1 MCPVQAVERK
11 VSATKHGRFTR
22 TEWVRSHHL
31 CTVALTYFNNL
42 LWKMARRYDALYTC
56 VSSKAI
62 HIMAVHFLSTYF
74 FIISF
79 RRFVGNKSDVRM
91 NISDIGSNLVETS
104 SEFTRSFQEMDHIR
118 ISNFLEENVGK
129 WMLWKRNPP
138 LLKNT
143 GGVSKPYIQ
152 IARAILNSLL
162 KTHGNILS
170 NESLQ
175 TKFS

>member
-1 MCPVQAVERK
+1 
-11 VSATKHGRFTR
+11 
-22 TEWVRSHHL
+22 
-31 CTVALTYFNNL
+31 
-42 LWKMARRYDALYTC
+42 MARRYGALYTC

-62 HIMAVHFLSTYF
+62 HIMVVHFLSTYF

-91 NISDIGSNLVETS
+91 IISDIGSNLVGTS
-104 SEFTRSFQEMDHIR
+104 SELTRSFQEMDHIR
-118 ISNFLEENVGK
+118 ISNFLEENGGK

-138 LLKNT
+138 VLKNA
-143 GGVSKPYIQ
+143 GGVCKLHVQ
-152 IARAILNSLL
+152 IARAVLNSLL

>member
-1 MCPVQAVERK
+1 
-11 VSATKHGRFTR
+11 
-22 TEWVRSHHL
+22 
-31 CTVALTYFNNL
+31 
-42 LWKMARRYDALYTC
+42 
-56 VSSKAI
+56 
-62 HIMAVHFLSTYF
+62 
-74 FIISF
+74 
-79 RRFVGNKSDVRM
+79 M